1 MRFRSILSEAGRN
14 LITGTSRALLL
25 ALLLAAT
32 TAGAAVT
39 DARSII
45 AVQSRAADFV
55 ASGASV
61 RVMVAPA
68 MTDAASC
75 ERLATVGGVR
85 AAGALRTA
93 DAVVLRTMNANPVP
107 AYAVTPG
114 LIAVLGGDPAAP
126 AGAWLPA
133 PLARTLGVQP
143 GQELPTGAG
152 TLTVAGLYE
161 YPDDGRDSR
170 LAYAA
175 LLPEPAAGAFDEC
188 WADIWPLSRDREQLL
203 HAALAVDSSA
213 ADAVTVGQLNTSRG
227 TRFDALAEFTGR
239 PTRFGLP
246 ACALAGLLI
255 GLAAVRIRRLE
266 LAAALHLGES
276 RRDLLATQV
285 VETAAWAAAAV
296 VLAAVALLAGVMAAG
311 PADPMAVYLV
321 DVRGPAVAA
330 CTALIGAVLGVLTV
344 RERHLFRYFKNR

>member
-1 MRFRSILSEAGRN
+1 MRFRSILSEAARN
-14 LITGTSRALLL
+14 LATGTSRALLF
-25 ALLLAAT
+25 ALLLAVI
-32 TAGAAVT
+32 TAGAAIM

-45 AVQSRAADFV
+45 GVQNRAADFV

-75 ERLATVGGVR
+75 ERLGRVGGVR
-85 AAGALRTA
+85 AAGALRES
-93 DAVVLRTMNANPVP
+93 DAVRLRTMDANPVP

-114 LIAVLGGDPAAP
+114 LIAVLGGDPAAR

-133 PLARTLGVQP
+133 SLAGTLGVRP

-152 TLTVAGLYE
+152 TLTVAGVYE

-175 LLPEPAAGAFDEC
+175 LLPEPAAGTFDEC

-203 HAALAVDSSA
+203 HAALAVDASA

-227 TRFDALAEFTGR
+227 TRFDAPAEFTGR
-239 PTRFGLP
+239 PTRFVLP
-246 ACALAGLLI
+246 ACALAGLLL
-255 GLAAVRIRRLE
+255 GLAAVRARRLE
-266 LAAALHLGES
+266 LAASLHLGEA

-285 VETAAWAAAAV
+285 IETAAWAAAGV
-296 VLAAVALLAGVMAAG
+296 VLAAVALLAGVAAAG
-311 PADPMAVYLV
+311 STDATAVYLV
-321 DVRGPAVAA
+321 DVRAPATAA
-330 CTALIGAVLGVLTV
+330 CAALIGTVLGVSTV

>member
-14 LITGTSRALLL
+14 LATGTSRALLF
-25 ALLLAAT
+25 ALLLAAI
-32 TAGAAVT
+32 TAGAAIM

-45 AVQSRAADFV
+45 GVQSRAADFV
-55 ASGASV
+55 ASGASI

-68 MTDAASC
+68 MTDAAAC
-75 ERLATVGGVR
+75 ERLGTIGGIR
-85 AAGALRTA
+85 AAGALREA

-133 PLARTLGVQP
+133 PLARTLGVQA
-143 GQELPTGAG
+143 GQELPTGSG

-175 LLPEPAAGAFDEC
+175 LLPQPAAGSFDEC

-213 ADAVTVGQLNTSRG
+213 ADAVAVGQLNTSRG
-227 TRFDALAEFTGR
+227 TRFDALGEFTAR
-239 PTRFGLP
+239 PTRFALP
-246 ACALAGLLI
+246 ACALAGLLL
-255 GLAAVRIRRLE
+255 GLIAVRIRRLE
-266 LAAALHLGES
+266 LAAALHLGAS
-276 RRDLLATQV
+276 RRDVLAIQV
-285 VETAAWAAAAV
+285 IETAAWAAAGV
-296 VLAAVALLAGVMAAG
+296 VLAAVALLAGVVAAG
-311 PADPMAVYLV
+311 STDAAAVYLV

-330 CTALIGAVLGVLTV
+330 CATLIGAVLGVLTV